1 LESVEGK
8 PNLGLLALKEKL
20 DFVLCDVIRGV
31 LVLID
36 LAGRNV
42 SPMFSMMNSE
52 NFLTNTGS
60 LKGSQ

>member
-8 PNLGLLALKEKL
+8 PDLGLLALKEKL
-20 DFVLCDVIRGV
+20 DFIRCDVICGV
-31 LVLID
+31 PVVID
-36 LAGRNV
+36 LAVRNV
-42 SPMFSMMNSE
+42 SLMFSMMNSE